1 MLTAASSATVG
12 TTTAPASLLIGH
24 IQAHIKQGDAAK
36 ERATKNIKKSQD
48 HYIAAGQY
56 LKMLKVSYAPTWQQ
70 WETVL
75 KVKVKLS
82 TGRASELMQLADGRK
97 SLQEIRDEKAQSV
110 RQLRAQKSSLQGRC
124 SEEIHVEV
132 PSTPP
137 SPEPSTL
144 PKVRDAANRLIDFLI
159 NETVRELAIKMVLE
173 GERQNAFDYFR
184 DAIADIY
191 KQLSRVRR

>member
-97 SLQEIRDEKAQSV
+97 NLQEIR
-110 RQLRAQKSSLQGRC
+110 
-124 SEEIHVEV
+124 
-132 PSTPP
+132 
-137 SPEPSTL
+137 
-144 PKVRDAANRLIDFLI
+144 
-159 NETVRELAIKMVLE
+159 
-173 GERQNAFDYFR
+173 
-184 DAIADIY
+184 
-191 KQLSRVRR
+191 SRVVSIQSGAMPVARRYSRGSNLVALE